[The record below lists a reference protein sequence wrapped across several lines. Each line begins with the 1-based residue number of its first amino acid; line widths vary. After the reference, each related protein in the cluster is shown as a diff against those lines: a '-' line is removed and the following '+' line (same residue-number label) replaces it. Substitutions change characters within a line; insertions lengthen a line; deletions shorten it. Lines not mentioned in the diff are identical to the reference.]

1 MSMITT
7 EGSKIDSLE
16 AMLAALDTNSET
28 VEVGGSDLAG
38 FSELEKMAAELN
50 QLEGVSLEPAKKGS
64 VKGITIVE
72 EVIEVKPEVIEEMDL
87 ESVLMELTEKIDPN
101 VGSTFPELPEV
112 EEETKVEAV
121 EITKPKKAKASRP
134 RFQLSDLNEEDCS
147 KIGLSREVM
156 LTSVDSCPVKAKDK
170 ALNLAQW
177 ALRGSELSIYTK
189 LGLECI
195 VKNGSATSESF
206 RIYMMSNPSK
216 PYPTGTAGTQA
227 GQLMAVF
234 PALGIATREGRELTL
249 NKESPLVKL
258 FISQLGG

>member
-64 VKGITIVE
+64 VKEITIVE
-72 EVIEVKPEVIEEMDL
+72 EVIEEMDL
-87 ESVLMELTEKIDPN
+87 ESVLMELTEKIDPS
-101 VGSTFPELPEV
+101 VGSTSPELPEIK
-112 EEETKVEAV
+112 EEVGVEAA
-121 EITKPKKAKASRP
+121 EITKPKKEKASRP
-134 RFQLSDLNEEDCS
+134 RFQLSDLSEEDCS
-147 KIGLSREVM
+147 KIGLSKEVM